1 MKRPQRPRRPLL
13 TRHRRRRRDRP
24 RARGADHPDPR
35 GLVGPVRD
43 LYDLEAVRRSRHQVI
58 DGKLLLL
65 GLVELDPALAAA
77 LEPDGFLAALRE
89 GAEAHPRRVRLDRVN
104 WHDDGPA
111 KKDELDR
118 EVLAATLAAR
128 LRQVVSSSDHSF
140 LVLLDGAWGAG
151 KSSLLGFLKEDLT
164 RSAKSDEDPSSQP
177 GAQALRK
184 DMARGPFIAV
194 EVNAWREQRVGVQW
208 WTLLRELRRA
218 IRTDPGHSRL
228 RAVPANFG
236 DALRVRWTPSV
247 WVAAATAV
255 LAVAAVGVFAR
266 DKLDIAN
273 SVVGAATLLVA
284 GVLSA
289 YRFLV
294 PDSGRAAR
302 SFVQTSTNPMREVQE
317 LFARTLARTEKP
329 VVFLIDDLDRCDVEY
344 VVEFLQVVQTLVR
357 EAPRETPLPAPR
369 PRWWRRTRRTTVR
382 PNVFG
387 VVAADGE
394 WIRTC
399 FETHFST
406 FSGIAD
412 PGRPLGYLFLE
423 KLFQLQVRVPSLSPT
438 RQLDYLASLL
448 AQQSTADSSATAGIG
463 DRVASAPSGDHI
475 AALGPSAALIP
486 DREERGGVLR
496 AGALR
501 LADVAV
507 TEAQEHLL
515 TQFGNLL
522 ERNPRNMKLFVNAY
536 GIQRPML
543 FAMGQS
549 LTSEQVAL
557 WSILEAR
564 WPQLADHLRQY
575 PTHVSGAGA
584 PAEISSLLAL
594 EEVKAVIGH
603 QAGGPVTADLIRHL
617 TGAG

>member
-1 MKRPQRPRRPLL
+1 VTAHAPEGRITL
-13 TRHRRRRRDRP
+13 TLEVWL
-24 RARGADHPDPR
+24 AR
-35 GLVGPVRD
+35 VRD

-58 DGKLLLL
+58 DGELLLL
-65 GLVELDPALAAA
+65 GLVELDPALAAD
-77 LEPDGFLAALRE
+77 LEPHGFLAALRE
-89 GAEAHPRRVRLDRVN
+89 GAEVQPTRARLDGVS

-111 KKDELDR
+111 KRDELDR

-151 KSSLLGFLKEDLT
+151 KSSLLGFLKTDLT
-164 RSAKSDEDPSSQP
+164 RPAEPDEDPSSQP
-177 GAQALRK
+177 GAQA
-184 DMARGPFIAV
+184 ARLGLAKGAFVAV

-218 IRTDPGHSRL
+218 IADSRRARL
-228 RAVPANFG
+228 RGALANFV
-236 DALRVRWTPSV
+236 DAIRVRWTPGV
-247 WVAAATAV
+247 WVAVTAAV
-255 LAVAAVGVFAR
+255 LGVGAIGVFAR
-266 DKLDIAN
+266 DSLGVLD
-273 SVVGAATLLVA
+273 SVLGVATLLVA

-317 LFARTLARTEKP
+317 LFAHTLARTQKP

-357 EAPRETPLPAPR
+357 EAPREAAPSVRDRRPPA
-369 PRWWRRTRRTTVR
+369 TAIR

-399 FETHFST
+399 FESHFTT
-406 FSGIAD
+406 FSAIAD

-438 RQLDYLASLL
+438 RQLGYLASLL
-448 AQQSTADSSATAGIG
+448 AQRSTADGEAVAGIR
-463 DRVASAPSGDHI
+463 DEVASAPSGDQI
-475 AALGPSAALIP
+475 AALGPRAARIP
-486 DREERGGVLR
+486 DREERGRVLR

-501 LADVAV
+501 LADVAM
-507 TEAQEHLL
+507 TEAKDHLL

-557 WSILEAR
+557 WAILEAR
-564 WPQLADHLRQY
+564 WPQLADHLRQF

-584 PAEISSLLAL
+584 PVEISSLLAL
-594 EEVKAVIGH
+594 DEVKAVIGH
-603 QAGGPVTADLIRHL
+603 HAGGPVTADLIRHL
-617 TGAG
+617 TGSG